1 MLDTIKLGVPLT
13 QTQHKKITAI
23 AEQNDAWQWVLLN
36 PCSGELYFRRV
47 KGMAD
52 TDGESYHRQ
61 LRWDIPYDYVEGEC
75 RLTLEFSVPKYWYG
89 HNIHLL
95 YDFTTPLDHLRDSL
109 NKQFDLK
116 GRGKLTD
123 TAGWHVLRADI
134 CYTWRF
140 PSQKLAQRYIDSLKR
155 FHFPRKK
162 PIIYDDSIVF
172 VGKTYSV
179 KFYLKL
185 PEFKAHDRKE
195 MLKSK
200 ASLEWINHLETLADG
215 VLRFE
220 ATLRHQYLKRQGIRT
235 VRDLACPVHY
245 VEWVE
250 GTPPETEIGREY
262 AIAFASWLHFNP
274 DPAGEGFFSWL
285 GSDNSPLNEQAAKT
299 LYSGLTLPVKG
310 FKLSDSTLDSQTIKT
325 ARTGLGVDEVTDGVI
340 AFKNRDN
347 PTAIIQFLLAKFIGE
362 NAGMQQVD
370 QVKTKLM
377 EVYKPVKAA
386 RLVSFWLYIQRF
398 GSAEAK
404 ELFGERSYYASKS
417 DMKKAGVSLI
427 EPPSGNNVT
436 VIDRDFMRDFRLEVP
451 SQFATNKVDDFRN
464 SGNLLNLVPRLSS
477 EDAS

>member
-1 MLDTIKLGVPLT
+1 MLDTIKLGIPLT
-13 QTQHKKITAI
+13 RSQHRKITAI
-23 AEQNDAWQWVLLN
+23 AEQTDAWQWVLLN

-61 LRWDIPYDYVEGEC
+61 LRWDVSHDYIEGEC

-95 YDFTTPLDHLRDSL
+95 YDFTTPLNHLRDSL
-109 NKQFDLK
+109 NKQFGLK
-116 GRGKLTD
+116 GRGQLID
-123 TAGWHVLRADI
+123 TVDWHVLRADI

-195 MLKSK
+195 MLKGN
-200 ASLEWINHLETLADG
+200 ASLDWINHLETLADG

-220 ATLRHQYLKRQGIRT
+220 ATLRNQYLKRHDIRT
-235 VRDLACPVHY
+235 AGDLARISHP
-245 VEWVE
+245 VEWLE
-250 GTPPETEIGREY
+250 GTPPATENAKLFAATVAASVHLHSDLVSVESTDLVNDFKTVMDIVESHPDREPPKLKV
-262 AIAFASWLHFNP
+262 WGMDFNSL
-274 DPAGEGFFSWL
+274 GES
-285 GSDNSPLNEQAAKT
+285 SDNTKT
-299 LYSGLTLPVKG
+299 WM
-310 FKLSDSTLDSQTIKT
+310 
-325 ARTGLGVDEVTDGVI
+325 GVDAIEEGVI
-340 AFKNRDN
+340 SFGKRDN
-347 PTAIIQFLLAKFIGE
+347 PTAILQFLLVKFIGE
-362 NAGMQQVD
+362 NAGMQQAD

-404 ELFGERSYYASKS
+404 EIFGHNSYYVSKREL
-417 DMKKAGVSLI
+417 KQAGVSLI

-451 SQFATNKVDDFRN
+451 SQFTTNKVDDFRS
-464 SGNLLNLVPRLSS
+464 SGNLLNLVPRLSG